1 MDNIPAAGL
10 PMKIQKTSLYTF
22 MHRVLRM
29 ASRFMQFVFIPLYDG
44 DHQQIVCLQSFVQE
58 TIP

>member
-44 DHQQIVCLQSFVQE
+44 DH
-58 TIP
+58 